1 MVQLTHDTVAAMSP
15 DMQRLVGYSP
25 TVEGLGFTGA
35 GFPAAMLGEGGKELL
50 SQEFDSARDTA
61 VANYK
66 RLLAHLEEGRRR
78 EEQEQAAGDEELSL
92 AEMQAELEV
101 LEARA
106 FTTGRRIADLR
117 RAINSSATSSKL

>member
-1 MVQLTHDTVAAMSP
+1 MIQLTHQTVAAMSP

-50 SQEFDSARDTA
+50 SKEFDSARDTA

-78 EEQEQAAGDEELSL
+78 EQQEQAVGDEARTL
-92 AEMQAELEV
+92 AEMQAELEE